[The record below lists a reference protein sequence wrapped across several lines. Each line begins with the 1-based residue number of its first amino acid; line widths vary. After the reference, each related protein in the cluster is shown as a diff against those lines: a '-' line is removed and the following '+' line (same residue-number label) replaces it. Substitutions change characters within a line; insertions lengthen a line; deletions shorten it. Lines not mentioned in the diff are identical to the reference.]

1 MMKYIIGNIM
11 QDRQK
16 DSPSMTTKLMK
27 TKEKKEI
34 ITKDLNQTPPTSGQ
48 SYHTT
53 SGRSNLTTSGR
64 SNLTTSGRSNLT
76 TSGRSNLTTSGRSNL
91 TTSGRTN
98 LIKSGRTLSTASDK
112 LKRSGGPGP
121 LEPADPYTINLD
133 NMDNYFSAK
142 VIDEMINIKSIKE
155 TVDGVLTISE
165 KELNDIFGPVYQAPD
180 KLVIT
185 ADEEEKQNPCSGLKE
200 YGYEELE
207 EMLKIKDQFLQIEI
221 TADDLEEIFKP
232 TPEYILMRTLQNT
245 VI

>member
-112 LKRSGGPGP
+112 LKSRSGGPGP

-155 TVDGVLTISE
+155 TV
-165 KELNDIFGPVYQAPD
+165 D